1 MLDPLP
7 NRRGKRSLDD
17 SWPDGRPNDLA
28 DPVGPLSRS
37 LIGLRSDPQGGD
49 DDTGPGRH
57 GGRARGRSKT
67 GAYIPVRRW
76 PRRLLIGVNVMVAM
90 MLIAAGTVY
99 GYANWRFS
107 QISRIVLPHIKGGA
121 PPGAPMTILVV
132 GSDSRAADTGSDAKQ
147 FGSASTVGGQRSDTI
162 MVVHVDPQSTTAT
175 MMSIPRDLWV
185 PIPGKTYSQRINT
198 TFDTGPDLLVQTIEQ
213 DLGIS
218 IDHYVEVNFQSFRDV
233 VNAVG
238 GVKEYFPT
246 PARDAYS
253 LLNIPNPGCYNLSGD
268 MALSFVRARHYEYKV
283 NGRWVSEAESDL
295 ARIKR
300 QQSFIKKVI
309 AKAQG
314 SGLTNPIA
322 LNNII
327 GGVTGNLTLDKG
339 FSQNLLLSLGKR
351 FRGLSPD
358 SLPTATLPT
367 SPATVSG
374 ADVLLLQQP
383 QAQQAI
389 ADFLHPGKATSST
402 TTTPGPST
410 TSNVAP
416 SSVRVAVL
424 NGTGRPGEAA
434 KAATDL
440 QRQGFV
446 VTSTHS
452 ANNFSYTS
460 SVVRYLPGNEAKAQL
475 LANAVQGNAQLQPD
489 SSLQGA
495 DVELITGQSYLG
507 IATVPVSGTTGTPRS
522 VTATSAPAT
531 PPTTTYELPGTPTG
545 FTPPSC

>member
-1 MLDPLP
+1 MGI
-7 NRRGKRSLDD
+7 RAHGE
-17 SWPDGRPNDLA
+17 
-28 DPVGPLSRS
+28 
-37 LIGLRSDPQGGD
+37 GD
-49 DDTGPGRH
+49 ATGP
-57 GGRARGRSKT
+57 GRARGRGRAVPKT

-76 PRRLLIGVNVMVAM
+76 PRRLLIGVNVIVAM
-90 MLIAAGTVY
+90 TLIAAGTVY
-99 GYANWRFS
+99 GYVNWRFD
-107 QISRIVLPHIKGGA
+107 QINRIVLPHLRGANA
-121 PPGAPMTILVV
+121 PPGAPMTILVI
-132 GSDSRAADTGSDAKQ
+132 GSDSRAADTGTDAKQ

-162 MVVHVDPQSTTAT
+162 MVVHVDPATTTAT

-185 PIPGKTYSQRINT
+185 PIPGKTFSQRINT

-213 DLGIS
+213 NLGIS

-253 LLNIPNPGCYNLSGD
+253 LLNIPNAGCYSLSGD

-283 NGRWVSEAESDL
+283 NGRWVNESESDL

-339 FSQNLLLSLGKR
+339 FSQSLLLSLGKR
-351 FRGLSPD
+351 FRSLSPD

-367 SPATVSG
+367 TPANVGG

-389 ADFLHPGKATSST
+389 AEFMHPNKAAST

-410 TSNVAP
+410 TSSVSP
-416 SSVRVAVL
+416 SSVRVTVL
-424 NGTGRPGEAA
+424 NGSGRPGEAG
-434 KAATDL
+434 KASADL

-446 VTSTHS
+446 VTPTHS

-460 SVVRYLPGNEAKAQL
+460 SVIRYLPGNEAKAQL
-475 LANAVQGNAQLQPD
+475 LASAVQGNTQLQVD

-495 DVELITGQSYLG
+495 DVVLITGQSYLG
-507 IATVPVSGTTGTPRS
+507 ISSVPLNGSASTPRS
-522 VTATSAPAT
+522 VTATTAPAT
-531 PPTTTYELPGTPTG
+531 PPTTLYELPGTPPG
-545 FTPPSC
+545 FTPPAC

>member
-7 NRRGKRSLDD
+7 DRRGRRSLDD
-17 SWPDGRPNDLA
+17 SWPDS
-28 DPVGPLSRS
+28 DPSDPGGPLQRS
-37 LIGLRSDPQGGD
+37 LIGLRSGAPGSG

-57 GGRARGRSKT
+57 GSGRARARGKT
-67 GAYIPVRRW
+67 GAFIPARRW
-76 PRRLLIGVNVMVAM
+76 PRRLLIGVNVVVAM

-99 GYANWRFS
+99 GYANWRYG
-107 QISRIVLPHIKGGA
+107 QISRIVLPHLRGA
-121 PPGAPMTILVV
+121 NTPPGAPMTILVI
-132 GSDSRAADTGSDAKQ
+132 GSDSRASDKGTDAKQ
-147 FGSASTVGGQRSDTI
+147 FGSATQVGGQRSDTI
-162 MVVHVDPQSTTAT
+162 MVVHVDPATTTAT

-185 PIPGKTYSQRINT
+185 PIPGKNYSQRINT

-253 LLNIPNPGCYNLSGD
+253 LLNIPNAGCYSLSGD

-283 NGRWVSEAESDL
+283 NGRWVYESESDL

-314 SGLTNPIA
+314 SGLTNPLA
-322 LNNII
+322 LNSII

-339 FSQNLLLSLGKR
+339 FSQSLLLSLGKR
-351 FRGLSPD
+351 FRSLSPD

-367 SPATVSG
+367 TPATVSG

-383 QAQQAI
+383 QAQQAV
-389 ADFLHPGKATSST
+389 ADFLHPNKAGASP
-402 TTTPGPST
+402 TTTPGPGT
-410 TSNVAP
+410 TSSVSPA
-416 SSVRVAVL
+416 SVRVTVL
-424 NGTGRPGEAA
+424 NGTGRPGEAG

-475 LANAVQGNAQLQPD
+475 LASAVQGNTQLQVD

-495 DVELITGQSYLG
+495 DVELITGQSYTG
-507 IATVPVSGTTGTPRS
+507 IATVPLNGTTGPPRS
-522 VTATSAPAT
+522 VTATTAPAT
-531 PPTTTYELPGTPTG
+531 PPTTTYELPGTPSG
-545 FTPPSC
+545 FTPPAC